1 MRKLC
6 IIILIVLL
14 TTILLFAEARW
25 QRKKSLQTNSRKV
38 LATMVVDL
46 ESDCEDLTKDII
58 KKDDKID
65 RLKVRARFGTT
76 IIVMIVLMIVLV
88 VGGITVY
95 IVVKVMK

>member
-76 IIVMIVLMIVLV
+76 IIIMIVLIIVLI
-88 VGGITVY
+88 VGGIVVY
-95 IVVKVMK
+95 IIMKVMK